1 MFAYGISK
9 HQLIRKEKK
18 KTKKKQQFVS
28 NKRLVP
34 ECVVGIF

>member
-9 HQLIRKEKK
+9 HQLIRKEKN
-18 KTKKKQQFVS
+18 KKKQQFVS